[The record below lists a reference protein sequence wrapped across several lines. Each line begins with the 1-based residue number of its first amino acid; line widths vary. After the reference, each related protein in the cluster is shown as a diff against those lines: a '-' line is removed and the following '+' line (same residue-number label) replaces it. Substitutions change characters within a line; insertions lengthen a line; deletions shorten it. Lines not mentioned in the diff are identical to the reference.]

1 MMLILEIH
9 YFTDWLFISH
19 LAILNVF
26 YAENTFT
33 FMGGIMCIIDNQIL
47 EVILLCKNYFI

>member
-1 MMLILEIH
+1 MLILEIH
-9 YFTDWLFISH
+9 YFSDWLFISH
-19 LAILNVF
+19 LAVLNVF